1 MSTALIIVADDF
13 GATKGVN
20 SAVSQLHKIG
30 VLDAAALMTQGQEF
44 LEAISIC
51 HSNPNLKIGLHLVL
65 TDEHSEREYG
75 WLDSGTR
82 FPNRKVLLSKLFLR
96 QIPVSDLR
104 NEIEAQ
110 IRAIEDHGVR
120 VTFINGHQHVHTL
133 PYVARVVADVAR
145 ERDLYVRVPIT
156 SRFQC
161 SPKKLLMR
169 CFAQGLRF
177 YAKQREVTINDI
189 LVSNFDLPLRA
200 FDVDSTL
207 RLLKRIVRRQGVCEY
222 MIHPA
227 SEVDDLEH
235 YWYVNSAHK
244 AERLQ
249 EYEAWQADA
258 VIDAI
263 RAFQRPWS
271 PKHTKYG
278 TSV

>member
-1 MSTALIIVADDF
+1 MSTGLIVVADDF

-20 SAVSQLHKIG
+20 SAVSQLHKVG
-30 VLDAAALMTQGQEF
+30 VLDAAALLTHGQEF
-44 LEAISIC
+44 CEAISLC

-65 TDEHSEREYG
+65 TDEHSERGYD
-75 WLDSGTR
+75 WLDPGAR
-82 FPNRKVLLSKLFLR
+82 FPKRRTLLSKLFFR
-96 QIPVSDLR
+96 QIPVSDIR

-110 IRAIEDHGVR
+110 ISAIEDHGIR

-133 PYVARVVADVAR
+133 PRVARIVADVAM
-145 ERDLYVRVPIT
+145 ERDLYVRIPLT

-169 CFAQGLRF
+169 CFALALRF
-177 YAKQREVTINDI
+177 YAEQRDVKFNDV

-200 FDVDSTL
+200 FDVNSTL
-207 RLLKRIVRRQGVCEY
+207 SLLMEIVHRQGVCEY

-227 SEVDDLEH
+227 SEVDNLEH
-235 YWYVNSAHK
+235 YWYVNPAHI

-249 EYEAWQADA
+249 EYDAWQAEA
-258 VIDAI
+258 VIGAI
-263 RAFQRPWS
+263 QAFQRPWA

-278 TSV
+278 PWV